1 MGGKI
6 SQTKMEKY
14 AYESDLS
21 YGEYGNVVKAMC
33 NSKLYAIK
41 MIKIKNFEAIRPAR
55 QEVFAIQQLRCE
67 NIVKIYETYVWQ
79 DHFCIVME

>member
-21 YGEYGNVVKAMC
+21 YGEYGNVVKATY

-41 MIKIKNFEAIRPAR
+41 MIKIKNF
-55 QEVFAIQQLRCE
+55 
-67 NIVKIYETYVWQ
+67 
-79 DHFCIVME
+79 